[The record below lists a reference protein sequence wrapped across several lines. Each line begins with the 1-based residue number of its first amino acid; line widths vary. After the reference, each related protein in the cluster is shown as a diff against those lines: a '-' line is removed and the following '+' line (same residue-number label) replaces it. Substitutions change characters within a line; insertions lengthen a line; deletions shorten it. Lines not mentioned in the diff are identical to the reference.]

1 MDTALNI
8 ANKFYAPAQ
17 PITHTDIPPAIPSPP
32 CAGCKLSGWCRVS
45 GECCVAFNRYQKTGK
60 YKDGDM
66 ARYRP
71 EGNATPDYPLYLK
84 YPEYCFSLHLGVSA
98 VKVFNI
104 VLNEH

>member
-1 MDTALNI
+1 MDPALNI
-8 ANKFYAPAQ
+8 TNKFYAPAQ
-17 PITHTDIPPAIPSPP
+17 PITHTDSPPATPSPP
-32 CAGCKLSGWCRVS
+32 PVLFVSCRVS

-71 EGNATPDYPLYLK
+71 EGNATPDCPLYLK